1 MARERGGDEPAR
13 LHVFDEPLQVLG
25 GVLAACLRQSHRL
38 ADHHEP
44 LAEQAQAADAG
55 GVGLELLP
63 DAGRDVDALRDEGVD
78 DRLRRRRAD
87 DRRVLQ
93 LAREMQVVGAALADD
108 DDVAGAVDLVVAAQ
122 RRAFANEVAAL
133 DQDIG
138 RGERDV
144 GAAQRVDGEEADV
157 GALLRDRL
165 DRLAG
170 GVDGQQ
176 LDGDAEAPA
185 ELLRQVDRDAARGAG
200 RRVAAGEDRI
210 AEVDGGAQRSGRR
223 EAGDDLFLRAHV
235 VSFASDGSR
244 DRVG

>member
-13 LHVFDEPLQVLG
+13 LHVFDEPLQVVG

-38 ADHHEP
+38 ADHHET

-55 GVGLELLP
+55 GVGFELLL
-63 DAGRDVDALRDEGVD
+63 DAGRDVGTLRDEGVH
-78 DRLRRRRAD
+78 DRLRRRRPD

-93 LAREMQVVGAALADD
+93 RAREMQVVGAALADD

-133 DQDIG
+133 DQDI
-138 RGERDV
+138 RRSERDV

-157 GALLRDRL
+157 GALARDRI

-185 ELLRQVDRDAARGAG
+185 EL
-200 RRVAAGEDRI
+200 
-210 AEVDGGAQRSGRR
+210 QR
-223 EAGDDLFLRAHV
+223 
-235 VSFASDGSR
+235 
-244 DRVG
+244 